1 MATRRVEGDQ
11 RNIAVANATQPL
23 VRAPAVQVNPSAA
36 TVADPAPAGYLDFG
50 GLVDSAQGTSGAPS
64 RSPHQWIADFVEP
77 RITDPALLQSGR
89 SLSVLERLAS
99 NIIPALDESEE
110 LRSLAGAII
119 ADEIERHRE
128 LAARLHGGI
137 VP

>member
-1 MATRRVEGDQ
+1 MAARRVEGDQ
-11 RNIAVANATQPL
+11 RNTAITNTQPL
-23 VRAPAVQVNPSAA
+23 ARTPAVQVKPPAA
-36 TVADPAPAGYLDFG
+36 VADPTPSGYLDLG
-50 GLVDSAQGTSGAPS
+50 GPVDGAQPTSDGPP

-89 SLSVLERLAS
+89 SLSILERLAS
-99 NIIPALDESEE
+99 HIIPALDESEE

-119 ADEIERHRE
+119 SDEIERHRE

-137 VP
+137 LP

>member
-11 RNIAVANATQPL
+11 RNTLIANTTQPL
-23 VRAPAVQVNPSAA
+23 ARAPVVQVKPSPA
-36 TVADPAPAGYLDFG
+36 TVTDPAPAGYPDFDAQ
-50 GLVDSAQGTSGAPS
+50 VDSAQRTSDSPS
-64 RSPHQWIADFVEP
+64 RSPYQWIADFVEP
-77 RITDPALLQSGR
+77 RIADTALLQSGR
-89 SLSVLERLAS
+89 SLSILERLAS
-99 NIIPALDESEE
+99 DIIPALDESEE